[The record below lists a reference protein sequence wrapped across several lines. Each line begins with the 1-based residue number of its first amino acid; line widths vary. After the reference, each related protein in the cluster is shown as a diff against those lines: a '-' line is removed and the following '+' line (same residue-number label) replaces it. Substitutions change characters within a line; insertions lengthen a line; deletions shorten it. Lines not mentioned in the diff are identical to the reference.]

1 MKKVLVT
8 GASGGIG
15 MAICKYYFNHN
26 YEVIYH
32 YNSSQN
38 KLKELRGVTL
48 VKSDFSNNK
57 SLSKFINQIAEI
69 GPIDVLINNAADTK
83 YKSNIDEYSYEG
95 VLKILSVNTIAP
107 FLLCKEA
114 IKGMKSKRWGRIV
127 NISSIG
133 VKYGGSYNSMDYTFS
148 KSALESITTSLAKQ
162 YTSDNILINCIR
174 VGVTNTK
181 FHEKNPKDMSKRIS
195 LIPIGRMAKPDEIAK
210 VVYFLGSDENSYISG
225 DTITVAG
232 GE

>member
-15 MAICKYYFNHN
+15 MAICKYYINHN

-114 IKGMKSKRWGRIV
+114 IEGMKSKRWGRIV

-148 KSALESITTSLAKQ
+148 
-162 YTSDNILINCIR
+162 
-174 VGVTNTK
+174 
-181 FHEKNPKDMSKRIS
+181 
-195 LIPIGRMAKPDEIAK
+195 
-210 VVYFLGSDENSYISG
+210 
-225 DTITVAG
+225 
-232 GE
+232 

>member
-15 MAICKYYFNHN
+15 MAICKYYINHN

-57 SLSKFINQIAEI
+57 SLSKFIGQIAEI

-162 YTSDNILINCIR
+162 YTSDNILTNCIR

-181 FHEKNPKDMSKRIS
+181 FHEKNPKDMSQRIS